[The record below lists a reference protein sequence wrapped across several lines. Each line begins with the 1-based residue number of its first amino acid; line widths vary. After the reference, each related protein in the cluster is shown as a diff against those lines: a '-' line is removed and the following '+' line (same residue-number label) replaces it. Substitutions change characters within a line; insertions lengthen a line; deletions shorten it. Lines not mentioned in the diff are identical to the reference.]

1 MAKILISF
9 LGTGSLNPSE
19 SSTFKNYRTAKYSV
33 ENTVIGESS
42 FISSVL
48 MDHYKY
54 DSMVLLGTC
63 KSMWDAIYEY
73 YSAKNYI
80 EPDVDFYFQ
89 ISKFIS
95 ESNYLTIPDNSIFKE
110 IEKVLP
116 INSKIKIIPYGLN
129 KEEQLQIFT
138 ILKYALSDL
147 KNGDEIILDIT
158 HSFRSIPLFATS
170 VINYIKT
177 LSDKKIVFNKVFYGM
192 LEASSDFQGITPIV
206 DISSTIELQ
215 NWSNAAFSFKE
226 YGKGSLLANLL
237 EGEPKKV
244 IQIFSDAV
252 NLNNL
257 HQIRTKLTNFQSL
270 SKQDLGN
277 EFANIFLP
285 DLLESFVKRLNKL
298 SNKMY
303 LFQFELSKWHRE
315 KENYATSYIVFIES
329 ILTYVCEKY
338 NHDYLVFDNR
348 ENAKDEILFKNIF
361 GLKSIYKESNIIRND
376 IVHNKNRPVKN
387 DIKLLSKFHSDF
399 EAIVKNNPL

>member
-9 LGTGSLNPSE
+9 LGTGSLNLSD

-33 ENTVIGESS
+33 DNTLIGESA

-54 DSMVLLGTC
+54 DSMILLGTC

-73 YSAKNYI
+73 YSAKNNI
-80 EPDVDFYFQ
+80 VPDIDFYVK
-89 ISKFIS
+89 IGKFIG
-95 ESNYLTIPDNSIFKE
+95 ESNYLTVPDDSIFKE

-129 KEEQLQIFT
+129 KEEHLQIFA
-138 ILKYALSDL
+138 ILKDALSNL
-147 KNGDEIILDIT
+147 QNGDEIILDIT

-177 LSDKKIVFNKVFYGM
+177 LSDKKIVFNKVVYGM
-192 LEASSDFQGITPIV
+192 FEASSDFNGITPII

-277 EFANIFLP
+277 EFANLFLP
-285 DLLESFVKRLNKL
+285 DLLESFVARLYKAG
-298 SNKMY
+298 NKMY

-315 KENYATSYIVFIES
+315 RENYATSYIVFIES
-329 ILTYVCEKY
+329 TLTYVCEKLKY
-338 NHDYLVFDNR
+338 DHLIFDNR
-348 ENAKDEILFKNIF
+348 ELAKIEIVEKNIF
-361 GLKSIYKESNIIRND
+361 GLKSIYKKSNIIRND
-376 IVHNKNRPVKN
+376 IVHNKNRPLTN
-387 DIKLLSKFHSDF
+387 DIVKLSSFQNDF
-399 EAIVKNNPL
+399 EKIIKNNP